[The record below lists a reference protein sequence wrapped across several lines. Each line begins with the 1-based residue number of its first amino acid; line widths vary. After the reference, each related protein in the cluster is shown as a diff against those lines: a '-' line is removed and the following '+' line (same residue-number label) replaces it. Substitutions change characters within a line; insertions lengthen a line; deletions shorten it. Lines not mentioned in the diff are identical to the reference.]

1 MAFLF
6 AIAFNFQYKI
16 SGMEINDKLLKK
28 LSQLSALRLDER
40 EKAEIK
46 KYLQK
51 TLSYFEKIKKI
62 KTEGAPPLTSP
73 FQPSLN
79 LRADKPEPFPETER
93 LLRSA
98 PEKQGAL
105 VKVPPTAR

>member
-6 AIAFNFQYKI
+6 AIGFNVQYKI

-28 LSQLSALRLDER
+28 LSQLSALRLNER
-40 EKAEIK
+40 EQEEIK
-46 KYLQK
+46 KYLEK

-62 KTEGAPPLTSP
+62 KTAGAPPLKSP
-73 FQPSLN
+73 FQPPLS
-79 LRADKPEPFPETER
+79 LRADEPEPFFEADK
-93 LLRSA
+93 LLESA
-98 PEKQGAL
+98 PKKQGAL